1 MKRPERPS
9 PLDPGRLDDLLGYH
23 LRRAQ
28 LATFAIFAET
38 MGDAAVSPVQLAVL
52 FLIESNPM
60 AKQTALA
67 EAIQVE
73 RSTMVR
79 IVDQL
84 VALGFVTR
92 TAAPDDR
99 RVAAPTLT
107 DAGDAYVKRA
117 IERIAVYERRI
128 ARGLSREERATLL
141 ALLRRVVR

>member
-1 MKRPERPS
+1 VKHRDAA
-9 PLDPGRLDDLLGYH
+9 LDSGRLDDLLSFN

-28 LATFAIFAET
+28 LAAFAIFPAT
-38 MGDAAVSPVQLAVL
+38 MGDTTVTPVQLAVL
-52 FLIESNPM
+52 FLIDANPM

-67 EAIQVE
+67 AAIQVE

-84 VALGFVTR
+84 VALGLVER
-92 TAAPDDR
+92 SADPRDR

-107 DAGDAYVKRA
+107 AKGSAYVQHA
-117 IERIAVYERRI
+117 TERIAVHERRI

-141 ALLRRVVR
+141 SLLRRVVR